1 MGALVCIPSTMFVA
15 TSLVVLALAAS
26 RAAAKMQGMCLSGDE
41 QMKLCLSGTDLED
54 KYPAAMAKCNLD
66 NTAEALAVSCP
77 KKLPKVIQAIKA
89 FSNAGDCFMKE
100 LGIAD
105 GVPFNGAFLGSYQ
118 GNITSS
124 FSDKV
129 KKYKKQVAA
138 CVKKTVKQFNN
149 VQTSIKKC
157 KYRSKKAKVAVKK
170 ARDNFKKV
178 APSLCVITMMEN
190 ICQMQGKE
198 AMDSLMNTLMTN
210 VADVKITNEEL
221 KHLLGNIHAF
231 SFDKSRMQEPEEK
244 EMED

>member
-1 MGALVCIPSTMFVA
+1 MGSISLLPIATMFVA
-15 TSLVVLALAAS
+15 TRLVVLALAAS

-118 GNITSS
+118 GNFTNSLTDKIT
-124 FSDKV
+124 V
-129 KKYKKQVAA
+129 YKKQVAG

-149 VQTSIKKC
+149 VQTQFKKC
-157 KYRSKKAKVAVKK
+157 KYAKK
-170 ARDNFKKV
+170 
-178 APSLCVITMMEN
+178 
-190 ICQMQGKE
+190 
-198 AMDSLMNTLMTN
+198 
-210 VADVKITNEEL
+210 
-221 KHLLGNIHAF
+221 
-231 SFDKSRMQEPEEK
+231 DK
-244 EMED
+244 